1 MESLSGKRLPTPSP
15 TTESYGIELYLAAI
29 LEELQWQRK
38 KREQGHMVIDTR
50 PRPPLRPP
58 IDAQGIPL
66 AGRGKISLP
75 KS

>member
-1 MESLSGKRLPTPSP
+1 MNPMESLSGKRLPTPSP

-38 KREQGHMVIDTR
+38 QRTPIATHAR
-50 PRPPLRPP
+50 PVPTL
-58 IDAQGIPL
+58 DAQGISL
-66 AGRGKISLP
+66 GGRGKISLP